1 MSTIPVTIK
10 GIQYL
15 IPSPSAEAWG
25 EDTTNLLIAIV
36 DSLNSAASAGDIA
49 DNTEVIIL
57 NNQTTPIAV
66 TNLVFDSA
74 VTKSASID
82 YYVYRVID
90 STEYAEVGQLRVV
103 YKDIS
108 NTWVL
113 DRTHGGD
120 DAGVLFDINSL
131 GQVTYT
137 SSNLG
142 AGVYSGVT
150 KYRARSILP

>member
-1 MSTIPVTIK
+1 MSAIPVTIK
-10 GIQYL
+10 GVSYL
-15 IPSPSAEAWG
+15 IPTPNDEVWG

-49 DNTEVIIL
+49 DNTEVIVL
-57 NNQTTPIAV
+57 NNQTTPISV
-66 TNLVFDSA
+66 TNLVFDNA
-74 VTKSASID
+74 VTKSAAID

-103 YKDIS
+103 YKDIANS
-108 NTWVL
+108 WVL
-113 DRTHGGD
+113 DRTYGGE
-120 DAGVLFDINSL
+120 DAGITFDITSV

-137 SSNLG
+137 STDLG
-142 AGVYSGVT
+142 AGVYSGVM